1 MPTAKHNPRFLT
13 DEELV
18 RSYCIRGLEF
28 ESIVETLRD
37 SATEASNQHVIV
49 TGPRGSGK
57 STLALRVA
65 AEARRGPRLAS
76 DWYPIVFAEECYSV
90 STCGE
95 FWLECLRRLADQ
107 APASDQGPE
116 LRAGPNEIMQD
127 LDDRRVADRCLS
139 VLVDFA
145 EQRQRRLLLVVENLD
160 MLFDQ
165 ILDRTSPWRLRHTLQ
180 TEPRIFLLAT
190 ATSRFGEIESP
201 ENALYSQFRVLDLQP
216 MNAVECAALWESI
229 TNRHPDDGSV
239 RALQILTA
247 GNPRLF
253 SIFARFDRDR
263 SLRDLART
271 IKDAVDD
278 HTEYFKNYIDSLPS
292 QERRVFVALAEL
304 WRPATTREI
313 AGISRL
319 SSNQCS
325 AQLRRL
331 VKRGSV
337 TIAEGTARKQRYSLT
352 EPIFGLYHALR
363 HGDGVNESSSRN
375 LLNSLTFFMQV
386 YYSKDELSELVSG
399 EPSTTQG
406 LNAKE
411 VQGYLS
417 LVHSI
422 KKLTLD
428 ERFAVYKW
436 STKGHECMENEDYEQ
451 AAECFR
457 IAVRECRISTDPE
470 IRACLPDALLNRS
483 ATLAKLGQ
491 YALSEVI
498 RDELVDKYSVSD
510 REHDRECVAMSI
522 ANLGKDKYRQG
533 QIEEAIA
540 LFDRALSMFDQLDT
554 IKSAPWA
561 ANLYVSKSYALAR
574 LSKIEE
580 AVRVADE
587 LDIRF
592 GSVRSPETS
601 REVLISLCNKA
612 LLLLKSGCT
621 DDALAVVRD
630 CTSRFNQEFIR
641 KFSSVYIRLMRVNV
655 AILDSLECRD
665 DALRVCDRVIQRT
678 DFVPDDEVA
687 DEIASIRL
695 DRAQL
700 LDEAGTWDEA
710 VTEYG
715 IISDAPVIG
724 DYYADDETSLIA
736 FVNQY
741 VLLSK
746 AERFDEAQAAYER
759 IVERF
764 SAVESPEIRQ
774 LFEKACLNKAASD
787 SRRSDFHLAIQV
799 AGRVLSRAATTESY
813 ENRARAHWIRA
824 ESYYQT
830 DDRSSC
836 LVEMRAALDLIRD
849 NRELLARAI
858 DNLKLFAVRLGED
871 AVLEL
876 ISNSS
881 ARDRL
886 RPLIVALQMEV
897 GIDPVESQQVMSVAS
912 DIRRDLGELRDSE
925 SV

>member
-1 MPTAKHNPRFLT
+1 MPTKKYNPRFLT

-18 RSYCIRGLEF
+18 RSYCIRGFEF
-28 ESIVETLRD
+28 ESIVETLRE
-37 SATEASNQHVIV
+37 SATAASNQHAIV

-65 AEARRGPRLAS
+65 AEARGDARLAS

-107 APASDQGPE
+107 VPASDQGPE

-127 LDDRRVADRCLS
+127 LDDRRVADHCLS

-165 ILDRTSPWRLRHTLQ
+165 ILDRNSSWRLRHTLQ

-201 ENALYSQFRVLDLQP
+201 ENALYGQFRVLDLQP
-216 MNAVECAALWESI
+216 MDAVECAALWESI
-229 TNRHPDDGSV
+229 TNRRPDDGSV

-263 SLRDLART
+263 SLLDLTKT
-271 IKDAVDD
+271 IRDAVDD

-337 TIAEGTARKQRYSLT
+337 TIAEDTARKQRYCLT

-428 ERFAVYKW
+428 EGSAVYKW
-436 STKGHECMENEDYEQ
+436 SAKGREYMENEDYGQ

-483 ATLAKLGQ
+483 AILAKLGQ
-491 YALSEVI
+491 YALAEVI
-498 RDELVDKYSVSD
+498 REELVDKYSASHS
-510 REHDRECVAMSI
+510 EHDRECVAMSI

-540 LFDRALSMFDQLDT
+540 LFDRALSMFEQLDT
-554 IKSAPWA
+554 FKSAPWA

-587 LDIRF
+587 LDSRF
-592 GSVRSPETS
+592 GSVGSPEIS

-612 LLLLKSGCT
+612 LLLLKSGRA

-630 CTSRFNQEFIR
+630 CTSRFNQDFIR

-655 AILDSLECRD
+655 AILDSLERRD
-665 DALRVCDRVIQRT
+665 DALRVCDQVIQRT

-710 VTEYG
+710 VTEYR

-724 DYYADDETSLIA
+724 DHHADDETSLIA

-746 AERFDEAQAAYER
+746 AERFDEAQAAYQGM
-759 IVERF
+759 VDRF
-764 SAVESPEIRQ
+764 NAVESPGIRQ
-774 LFEKACLNKAASD
+774 LFEKACLNKAAAD
-787 SRRSDFHLAIQV
+787 SQRGDFHLAIQV
-799 AGRVLSRAATTESY
+799 AGRVLSRAATTDSY

-836 LVEMRAALDLIRD
+836 LDEMRAALDLIRD

-858 DNLKLFAVRLGED
+858 HNLKLFAVRLGED

-886 RPLIVALQMEV
+886 QPLIVALQMEV
-897 GIDPVESQQVMSVAS
+897 GVDPVESQQVMSVAS
-912 DIRRDLGELRDSE
+912 DIRRDLGELRNSE

>member
-1 MPTAKHNPRFLT
+1 MPTAKYNPRFLT

-18 RSYCIRGLEF
+18 RSFCIRGFEF
-28 ESIVETLRD
+28 ESIVETLRE

-65 AEARRGPRLAS
+65 AEARGDARLAA

-107 APASDQGPE
+107 APASDLDPE

-201 ENALYSQFRVLDLQP
+201 ENALYGQFRVLDLQP
-216 MNAVECAALWESI
+216 MDAVECAALWESI

-263 SLRDLART
+263 SLLDLTKT
-271 IKDAVDD
+271 IRDAVDD

-313 AGISRL
+313 AGASRL

-337 TIAEGTARKQRYSLT
+337 TIAEGTARKQRYCLT

-363 HGDGVNESSSRN
+363 HGDGVNERSSRN
-375 LLNSLTFFMQV
+375 LLNSLTFFMQA
-386 YYSKDELSELVSG
+386 YYSKDELSQLVSG
-399 EPSTTQG
+399 QVS
-406 LNAKE
+406 
-411 VQGYLS
+411 
-417 LVHSI
+417 
-422 KKLTLD
+422 
-428 ERFAVYKW
+428 
-436 STKGHECMENEDYEQ
+436 GH
-451 AAECFR
+451 
-457 IAVRECRISTDPE
+457 
-470 IRACLPDALLNRS
+470 
-483 ATLAKLGQ
+483 
-491 YALSEVI
+491 ALS
-498 RDELVDKYSVSD
+498 
-510 REHDRECVAMSI
+510 
-522 ANLGKDKYRQG
+522 G
-533 QIEEAIA
+533 
-540 LFDRALSMFDQLDT
+540 
-554 IKSAPWA
+554 
-561 ANLYVSKSYALAR
+561 
-574 LSKIEE
+574 
-580 AVRVADE
+580 
-587 LDIRF
+587 
-592 GSVRSPETS
+592 
-601 REVLISLCNKA
+601 
-612 LLLLKSGCT
+612 
-621 DDALAVVRD
+621 
-630 CTSRFNQEFIR
+630 
-641 KFSSVYIRLMRVNV
+641 
-655 AILDSLECRD
+655 
-665 DALRVCDRVIQRT
+665 
-678 DFVPDDEVA
+678 
-687 DEIASIRL
+687 
-695 DRAQL
+695 
-700 LDEAGTWDEA
+700 
-710 VTEYG
+710 
-715 IISDAPVIG
+715 
-724 DYYADDETSLIA
+724 
-736 FVNQY
+736 
-741 VLLSK
+741 
-746 AERFDEAQAAYER
+746 
-759 IVERF
+759 
-764 SAVESPEIRQ
+764 
-774 LFEKACLNKAASD
+774 
-787 SRRSDFHLAIQV
+787 
-799 AGRVLSRAATTESY
+799 AATAESY

-836 LVEMRAALDLIRD
+836 LDEMRAALDLIRD

-858 DNLKLFAVRLGED
+858 HNLKLFAVRLGED

-897 GIDPVESQQVMSVAS
+897 GVDPVESQQVMSVAS